1 MFCRVRTIPAGFSW
15 FSSMAFQAAATSFA
29 SPGRTTSR
37 PGMARR
43 DGELLDGLVGG
54 AVLAQADRVVRPDV
68 QRRHAHEGAEPDR
81 GALVVGEDQE
91 RAGERPG
98 PPVQGDAVHDRGG
111 GVLADAEVQHPAVGV
126 ALPRRGGPGRRDER
140 GRALD
145 RGVVRLG
152 EVRGAAPEFGH
163 DRADRVQDLPG
174 RGPGGDVLAGF
185 EDRQGGLELAREL
198 LRFDAFQQGR
208 GLGVGRLPRL
218 ERGLPVGAGGGAA
231 VLNGPGV
238 GQDVLVDLEGA
249 FRVEAQDL
257 LQGRDF
263 LRAQGRAVD
272 LAGVLLLRR
281 RVPDDGPQRDDGGLA
296 GFGLRGEQRGVQLRP
311 RPRRIRRS
319 GSSRPAGCASR
330 RPRSG
335 PGRPR

>member
-1 MFCRVRTIPAGFSW
+1 
-15 FSSMAFQAAATSFA
+15 
-29 SPGRTTSR
+29 
-37 PGMARR
+37 MARR
-43 DGELLDGLVGG
+43 EASCSTGWCVGPSSPRPIESCVQTYSDG
-54 AVLAQADRVVRPDV
+54 
-68 QRRHAHEGAEPDR
+68 HAHEGAEPDR

-98 PPVQGDAVHDRGG
+98 PPVQGDAVHDRRG
-111 GVLADAEVQHPAVGV
+111 GVLADAEVQDPAVGV

-140 GRALD
+140 GRAFD

-152 EVRGAAPEFGH
+152 EVGGAAPEFGH

-208 GLGVGRLPRL
+208 GLGVAGLPRL

-231 VLNGPGV
+231 VLHGPGV

-257 LQGRDF
+257 LQGGDF

-296 GFGLRGEQRGVQLRP
+296 GFGLRGEQRGVQL
-311 RPRRIRRS
+311 
-319 GSSRPAGCASR
+319 GHVLDVFA
-330 RPRSG
+330 G
-335 PGRPR
+335 PGPVDPLGVPAVGLVAGQDVLGERHIGVVLDRDVVLVVDHHEVAQFLVSGE